1 MPSWKF
7 LRLYGAVE
15 CNPGDFN
22 GDGQVD
28 LAFGQQAVLSLCRI
42 GMQWLGEK
50 STIGQE
56 IVTEQLLTEAAWQLY
71 GRRPTIDGNK

>member
-7 LRLYGAVE
+7 LQLYGAVE

-28 LAFGQQAVLSLCRI
+28 LAFGSTSSI
-42 GMQWLGEK
+42 GTMSDWNAIAGEN

-56 IVTEQLLTEAAWQLY
+56 MATKQLLTEAA
-71 GRRPTIDGNK
+71 